1 MKTTIFYFIE
11 SLRSHIHG
19 RGLYCKRN
27 IDEGEMVIEYSGEV
41 IRGSLT
47 DKREKY
53 YEGKVRHTFIVV
65 SIMILKNSK
74 YNF

>member
-1 MKTTIFYFIE
+1 
-11 SLRSHIHG
+11 
-19 RGLYCKRN
+19 
-27 IDEGEMVIEYSGEV
+27 MVIEYSGEV

-53 YEGKVRHTFIVV
+53 YEGKVRHTFIAV